1 MKSLTKIGK
10 SRVCKGDPGRGRPMF
25 SVLYLA
31 LLLLNFSFP
40 YLPVGKLLAG
50 QYEEPAHRK
59 HLSSLQ
65 GRYKMASRP
74 CSGCTQLRSEVEV
87 FSIEGL
93 SLRSEGEVDQGLQG

>member
-25 SVLYLA
+25 SVLYLGQ
-31 LLLLNFSFP
+31 FFFYFGCP
-40 YLPVGKLLAG
+40 YLPVGKLPAG

-59 HLSSLQ
+59 RLSSLQ

-93 SLRSEGEVDQGLQG
+93 SLRSEVEVDQGLQG